1 MLVLPRSTLLLRN
14 TEYVILHRI
23 RYKTFNTPGI
33 SYVTVTKKKTV
44 RTFLTSIIASLI
56 LVLFSSNST
65 TNAEYPLNSVLPSTM
80 LNRSTVRCVG
90 LNSSSVEEVNFIIAS
105 TTSDSQKLD
114 VVTSVSPITNIVKN
128 VGGNRIDLT
137 GLVPEGV
144 NSHTFELVPSDVVK
158 VNNADLVI
166 IDGLGLETNVE
177 EVAQGAQNKN
187 PKLQI
192 LTLGDNTITPSQWVF
207 DFSFPKEEGDP
218 NPHLWLNVAYAMK
231 FANLTRDKLIDM
243 DSRNTQYYSVNTDRY
258 ISILKNLDDGIMQA
272 VQTVPAENR
281 KLLTYHD
288 SWAYFAA
295 RYNMTVMGA
304 VQPSD
309 FGEPTPQ
316 EVARLIDQI
325 RSEKVPA
332 IFASEVFPTEVVDQ
346 IANEGNVEI
355 VETLSDDDLPG
366 NPGDPNHSY
375 VGMMLENMKNMLV
388 PLGGKIAALSDVDP
402 RDMYS
407 PS

>member
-1 MLVLPRSTLLLRN
+1 
-14 TEYVILHRI
+14 
-23 RYKTFNTPGI
+23 
-33 SYVTVTKKKTV
+33 VTKKKTV
-44 RTFLTSIIASLI
+44 RIFFTTIIASLI
-56 LVLFSSNST
+56 LALLSSNST
-65 TNAEYPLNSVLPSTM
+65 TNAEYPLNSVLSSTIFDPSDDDIM
-80 LNRSTVRCVG
+80 IKSTSSNASSIGDV
-90 LNSSSVEEVNFIIAS
+90 NSSVANATS
-105 TTSDSQKLD
+105 TSAAQKLT
-114 VVTSVSPITNIVKN
+114 VVTSVSPITNIIKN

-158 VNNADLVI
+158 VNNANLII

-177 EVAQGAQNKN
+177 DVAQEAQTHN
-187 PKLQI
+187 PQLQV
-192 LTLGDNTITPSQWVF
+192 LKLGDNTITPAQWIF

-231 FANLTRDKLIDM
+231 FANLTRDKLIEIDPQ
-243 DSRNTQYYSVNTDRY
+243 NAQYYSDNTDRY
-258 ISILKNLDDGIMQA
+258 ISLLKKLDNGIMQA

-288 SWAYFAA
+288 SWAYFAP
-295 RYNMTVMGA
+295 RYNMTVIGA

-325 RSEKVPA
+325 RSERVPV

-346 IANEGNVEI
+346 IANEANVEI

-366 NPGDPNHSY
+366 NPGDPAHSY
-375 VGMMLENMKNMLV
+375 VGMMLENMENMLV
-388 PLGGKIAALSDVDP
+388 PLGGNITSLSNVDP
-402 RDMYS
+402 RDTYS